1 MQRGIVISRLVKTCI
16 RAQLEVYTTVTPA
29 TCCSS
34 RIMPA
39 NMMSM
44 LLNLLY
50 KMFDNSPTALAVS
63 HQQKKHSVAS
73 PATER
78 QYAVLAG

>member
-1 MQRGIVISRLVKTCI
+1 M
-16 RAQLEVYTTVTPA
+16 
-29 TCCSS
+29 CCSS
-34 RIMPA
+34 RIIPT